1 MTPDDPHDPQDRPTE
16 GSGTPDGATRRHEPL
31 SAAPSTHEQLE
42 QALDLA
48 LGGFRL
54 TDQGL
59 ELSGGGLVHLLGADG
74 AGRLVLVLL
83 VSEYDEET
91 VSRSLEA
98 LELVLDHGP
107 VLHHH
112 ISGGN
117 YDDVGLDPDLP
128 PRLLLV
134 GEAFDLERTQRLTRF
149 CGRQEHAELYELRVL
164 RTGAGESL
172 YLHRLAGRIE
182 RQNTPF
188 RRPNPTPPA
197 PAVLSPR
204 GDLLELLSQRLRG
217 LDPALDVRDLPHGRR
232 WNQHGSA
239 GIVHDGPLLEA
250 RLEGDGSLTVRLS
263 GGDSE
268 RVRSVRELDTFLER
282 VVATYLRGLGGA

>member
-1 MTPDDPHDPQDRPTE
+1 MTPDDPHEHANRP
-16 GSGTPDGATRRHEPL
+16 GTPEEPPRRHEPL
-31 SAAPSTHEQLE
+31 PAAPSTHDQLE

-54 TDQGL
+54 IDQGL

-83 VSEYDEET
+83 VSEFDEET
-91 VSRSLEA
+91 VSRGLEA

-112 ISGGN
+112 LSGGQF
-117 YDDVGLDPDLP
+117 DALGLDPELP

-134 GEAFDLERTQRLTRF
+134 GEAFDQERTRRLTAF

-182 RQNTPF
+182 RQAAPA
-188 RRPNPTPPA
+188 RGSSPTPPA
-197 PAVLSPR
+197 ATLSQR

-239 GIVHDGPLLEA
+239 GLLHDGPLLEA

-268 RVRSVRELDTFLER
+268 RVRSVRELDGFLER
-282 VVATYLRGLGGA
+282 VVATYLRGLSGA